1 MDIHTN
7 LPFEVE
13 FIVLND
19 KEEKYKDKSVL
30 VESFY
35 SDIYFDRQKIPV
47 FTEYQYIKVV
57 FRKKVSANIQAQLY
71 MNYFEFLRE
80 ENNSINFD
88 EEQNSYIE
96 IDNVATI
103 HTHKNNTTG
112 IPLIPGY
119 YQYSIKYENEIY
131 YAQFQIAPQ
140 NMTINV
146 HKDMINQ
153 IEEHSLGLAR
163 DFLRNQSAIS
173 NSQSN
178 IIATTLDKGIFFLQK
193 KYILIH
199 ALETIYDAP
208 ITNFKNNYHKIK
220 TNKSVKIDSK
230 SQALNNK
237 NNIDLKNISIQNSK
251 VYTKNV
257 MSSLQNNENQ
267 YVLQSLRNYLRIIK
281 LSINQCE
288 LSIVDITQTIRELK
302 YYKNNALLLQ
312 KRENEIK
319 SLNKTKKELK
329 NLFVLINKYYDVRKE
344 QREKH
349 VYVTNK
355 IMKYPGYR
363 NIFEINKYLDNNI
376 EDNIQNLYSFKW
388 KSSETLYEYWSFIE
402 LIKVLQSIGFKVT
415 KGWIFNSNNKK
426 AIIPRIPDGTNVTFE
441 LEDIKLNLIFNKPIC
456 RKMNKKEH
464 YWVRHKRNKP
474 DLRLDIYNK
483 HSYVK
488 TIILDAKYSPADKIW
503 KQDKVVEQLNIYKN
517 MIVSSEN
524 PDYHV
529 VKEVIALT
537 PTPFNNGDI
546 ININTNFS
554 VTIATF
560 TPNLKNMKLIE
571 RLKQLIYL

>member
-193 KYILIH
+193 KHILIH

-329 NLFVLINKYYDVRKE
+329 NLFVLINKYYDIRKE

-456 RKMNKKEH
+456 RKMNTKEH
-464 YWVRHKRNKP
+464 YWIRHKRNKP